1 VDDQIT
7 SKKLKKNGG
16 APKSNKRI
24 ENLHQE
30 KDMQK
35 KKKKNRRET

>member
-7 SKKLKKNGG
+7 SKKLKKNG

-35 KKKKNRRET
+35 KKKNRRET